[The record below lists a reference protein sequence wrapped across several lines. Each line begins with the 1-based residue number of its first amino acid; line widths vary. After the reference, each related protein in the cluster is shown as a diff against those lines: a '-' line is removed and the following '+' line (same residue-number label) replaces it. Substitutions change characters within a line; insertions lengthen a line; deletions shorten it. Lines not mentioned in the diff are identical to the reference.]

1 MLDER
6 EREREM
12 RMNENESE
20 NEVEVRCHR
29 YWLAVGFEGGDG
41 WDRLAKADSENFE
54 ERQ

>member
-6 EREREM
+6 EKERGM

-29 YWLAVGFEGGDG
+29 RWLGVGFEVGDG
-41 WDRLAKADSENFE
+41 WDRLPMADSVNSE
-54 ERQ
+54 EQQ